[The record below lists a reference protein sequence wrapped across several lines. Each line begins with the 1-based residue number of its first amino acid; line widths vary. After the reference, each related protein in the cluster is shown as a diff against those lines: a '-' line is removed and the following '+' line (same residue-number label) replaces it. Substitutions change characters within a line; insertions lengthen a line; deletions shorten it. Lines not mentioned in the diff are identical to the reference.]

1 MKEIKQLSLEEKK
14 KFKAAIERGY
24 FDDYDADPRAW
35 RHTFTGAYIWQNP
48 GRIKTIARF
57 EELLGHVPTWADIT
71 DLTLEDFVLEMKESM
86 AANTCKVVFA
96 EIKSV
101 INRHIY
107 EVEIPSRRYSQILTV
122 RAEPSQAVYLN
133 EEEVERIH
141 QYPPMSDIEQY
152 VKKIFLI
159 EAYTG
164 ARNCDSVRLTIENC
178 DQQTNLLT
186 YVSQKTKTQ
195 ITVPVHRNLIQYL
208 RDPLKLDICLDTFN
222 TTLRRICRH
231 CLICDKMTIFR
242 RGEETTAEKWR
253 FISSHTGRRSFATNL
268 YRRKADPALIA
279 NYMGHSSP
287 DITMKRYIIGYIEAS
302 NEVMNFFK

>member
-48 GRIKTIARF
+48 GRIKTIDRF
-57 EELLGHVPTWADIT
+57 VQLLGHVPAWEDIT
-71 DLTLEDFVLEMKESM
+71 DLNLEEFALEMRESM

-107 EVEIPSRRYSQILTV
+107 EVEIPSRRYSQILV
-122 RAEPSQAVYLN
+122 CRAEPSQAVYLN
-133 EEEVERIH
+133 EEEVERINH
-141 QYPPMSDIEQY
+141 YSPQSEIEQY

-164 ARNCDSVRLTIENC
+164 ARNCDSERLTIENC
-178 DQQTNLLT
+178 DIETNLLT
-186 YVSQKTKTQ
+186 YVSQKTKTK
-195 ITVPVHRNLIQYL
+195 ITVPVHRNLMPYL
-208 RDPLKLDICLDTFN
+208 RDKLQLDICLDTFN
-222 TTLRRICRH
+222 TALRRICQR
-231 CLICDKMTIFR
+231 CGINERVTIFR
-242 RGEETTAEKWR
+242 RGQETTAEKWN

-287 DITMKRYIIGYIEAS
+287 DITMKRYIIGYIEATR
-302 NEVMNFFK
+302 EVLNFFN